1 MTVSRI
7 TRKQAITHKHSTF
20 PFYSNSSLEVHLQ
33 AAATFKSAGQREV
46 FAPPKSY
53 AAQIDSYGRF
63 GTIYLSHIPLK
74 MEPKRL
80 FRNVV
85 TNYQS
90 TLRNI
95 PEERRYNSRVGRRVV
110 V

>member
-1 MTVSRI
+1 M
-7 TRKQAITHKHSTF
+7 
-20 PFYSNSSLEVHLQ
+20 
-33 AAATFKSAGQREV
+33 SAGQREV
-46 FAPPKSY
+46 FAPPRSY

-63 GTIYLSHIPLK
+63 GTIYLSNLPLK

-80 FRNVV
+80 LRNVV

-90 TLRNI
+90 TLRNV

-110 V
+110 ERSAYTTFPLHLFRKERDIVFLVNVS